1 MVDFVISSNV
11 LPKHDLVDPG
21 ASILESLLAWMNYL
35 RLIEASPIFFSTSSH
50 LVVE

>member
-35 RLIEASPIFFSTSSH
+35 RLIRVIWQLFFYQILS
-50 LVVE
+50 